1 MIDKTFTSAS
11 ICIPTL
17 NEEDHL
23 PFLLNSIK
31 DQENLSSINLEII
44 ISDSG
49 SDDKTLE
56 IAQLF
61 LKDSNIRYKILE
73 NTNTNKSQNLNKAIE
88 ICQGEILIVI
98 DAHCN
103 LEKDYICKGINL
115 LLKNQEEFCGIG
127 GICKINPSPLR
138 DNLISR
144 TISICYLSP
153 FGAGPS
159 SYKKTNL
166 YSPKTRKVSHIYL
179 GFFLTQEVKAINGF
193 NKSFN
198 RKQDIE
204 FLERLKMN
212 TKKNL
217 LQHSH
222 LKLIYYLKQNTLLD
236 ISKRFFGQG
245 RLIFI
250 DKDSFRLIH
259 TIPLIAAFSVLAV
272 LIFSP
277 LIFLTFIFFYFSLS
291 LIFILIESKN
301 LYSIILAPFIFLI
314 FHSSYLLGTIS
325 VLLSSSIH
333 KK

>member
-1 MIDKTFTSAS
+1 MANYQFNMPTKVFLS
-11 ICIPTL
+11 I
-17 NEEDHL
+17 
-23 PFLLNSIK
+23 FLLPLFTTVGLT
-31 DQENLSSINLEII
+31 QPR
-44 ISDSG
+44 
-49 SDDKTLE
+49 DKFEPLQWKNPFQPD
-56 IAQLF
+56 AV
-61 LKDSNIRYKILE
+61 D
-73 NTNTNKSQNLNKAIE
+73 KAIE
-88 ICQGEILIVI
+88 TGM
-98 DAHCN
+98 
-103 LEKDYICKGINL
+103 KF
-115 LLKNQEEFCGIG
+115 LLKNQKEFCGIG

-166 YSPKTRKVSHIYL
+166 YTPKTKKVSHIYL
-179 GFFLTQEVKAINGF
+179 GFFLTQEVKAVNGF

-277 LIFLTFIFFYFSLS
+277 LIIFC
-291 LIFILIESKN
+291 ITILP
-301 LYSIILAPFIFLI
+301 LAE
-314 FHSSYLLGTIS
+314 
-325 VLLSSSIH
+325 SSIPPTL
-333 KK
+333 